1 MSEMYTNYY
10 DILVRHSLGN
20 FRDLLKEI
28 AYSPVMGTWLTFKG
42 SSSFASS
49 GTYPDENFSREIME
63 LFSIG
68 LFNLNPDGTPVRDE
82 LGEPVPTCALQ
93 RFPPPPPPW
102 PVVVA
107 CALWS
112 YCAT

>member
-20 FRDLLKEI
+20 FRSLLKEI

-93 RFPPPPPPW
+93 RFPPPPPW